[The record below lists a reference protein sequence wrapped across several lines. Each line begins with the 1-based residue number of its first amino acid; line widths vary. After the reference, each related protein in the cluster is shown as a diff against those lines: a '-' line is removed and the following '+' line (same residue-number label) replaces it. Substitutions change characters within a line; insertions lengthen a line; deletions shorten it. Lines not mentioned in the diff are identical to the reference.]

1 MIPFSLYE
9 TINILERTP
18 SMLNDL
24 LAGISDPWAFHNEG
38 GNTWSPFDI
47 VGHLIEGENNN
58 WIPRIQIILSDQ
70 PDKRYV
76 PFDRFSQLD
85 GNKEKTMAGLLNE
98 FTRLR
103 KINLDLLRSFRITEG
118 DLDKTGIHPEFGA
131 VTLRQQLATW
141 AAHDLSHFSQITR
154 VMARQYREAVGP
166 WTRYLTIM
174 GQ

>member
-85 GNKEKTMAGLLNE
+85 GNKEKTMTGLLNE

-141 AAHDLSHFSQITR
+141 AAHDLSHLSQITR

-174 GQ
+174 G